1 MSVQVDVDP
10 SQVAGLADSLRR
22 SARDISAE
30 THKLDSAA
38 QQLAGA
44 WAGDAQQ
51 AFAAA
56 YTRARQGL
64 VTQQQLLTRTAD
76 EVDALAQRYAQ
87 TDLAGARAIP
97 SVE

>member
-10 SQVAGLADSLRR
+10 AQVAALADSLRR

-30 THKLDSAA
+30 VRQLDSAA
-38 QQLAGA
+38 QLLAGA
-44 WAGDAQQ
+44 WRGAAQQ
-51 AFAAA
+51 AFAAS

-64 VTQQQLLTRTAD
+64 VTQQVLLTRTAD

-97 SVE
+97 PAG